1 MGPSGKHLQPKTLLC
16 LALTAWCA
24 HAHAVGLGNLA
35 LHSSLGAP
43 LHASVRVNGA
53 DTDGAANLCLRSR
66 LESLDGRLLS
76 LPQATLSRKDG
87 GTEIQIRSRENIEE
101 PAATLSIEAGCGATV
116 RREFAILLD
125 PAPQP
130 VSPPE
135 AAPRAAAS
143 QEHAGGKGKADRK
156 SSTMPRAP
164 GPAATTSRQAH
175 AAASVLRLSAA
186 AETAM
191 PATPALEAPHLRFS
205 DTLSDP
211 RSDADP
217 ARKEALRADQA
228 RVAALLRG
236 EDPYRAAESRT
247 RDAQRNE
254 QAMRREALLARQ
266 QSAADRKALD
276 EERQRAVKGPWIGAL
291 GAALLMLVA
300 GFAWL
305 RWRDGKSKRAAEHS
319 FFSDFD
325 AIADEA
331 SVQAPP
337 SRPAAVEAQPA
348 PAFPKAAAPAIAA
361 LPPSPPAEKPGDPS
375 AFGFAW
381 HESGETVMP
390 PTQAQAEIHESA
402 NSLDW
407 LDALG
412 AEEPAV
418 PAAEEEEAA
427 ARVADLL
434 LAAEAWMADYN
445 PLRAI
450 ALLEPACAQERQASP
465 APMLYLLE
473 LYRIVGDE
481 EKCRAL
487 EERCAAQFPLAGN
500 GGKAAWPTDGFQQNL
515 SDFPEIL
522 ADVEN
527 LRGAGL
533 QTYLQGLLLRQDG
546 FAFPVY
552 RDIMRRLAE
561 AVESRQERDIADFSL
576 DFHHG

>member
-1 MGPSGKHLQPKTLLC
+1 MGLSGKHLQRNSLLC
-16 LALTAWCA
+16 LALAAWCV

-76 LPQATLSRKDG
+76 LPQATISRKDAL
-87 GTEIQIRSRENIEE
+87 TEIQIRSRENIEE

-116 RREFAILLD
+116 RREYAILLD

-130 VSPPE
+130 VSPSQ

-143 QEHAGGKGKADRK
+143 QERAGATGKTDSKI
-156 SSTMPRAP
+156 STMPRAHAAS
-164 GPAATTSRQAH
+164 AATPRHAH
-175 AAASVLRLSAA
+175 AASGVLRLSAA
-186 AETAM
+186 VEA
-191 PATPALEAPHLRFS
+191 ATPALETPHLRFS
-205 DTLSDP
+205 DTLSEP

-217 ARKEALRADQA
+217 ARREALRADQA

-236 EDPYRAAESRT
+236 EDPYRTAESRA
-247 RDAQRNE
+247 RDAQRSE

-276 EERQRAVKGPWIGAL
+276 EEKQRAWTVTWIGAL
-291 GAALLMLVA
+291 SAALLMLVA
-300 GFAWL
+300 GVAWL
-305 RWRDGKSKRAAEHS
+305 RWRDGKSKRAAEQS

-325 AIADEA
+325 AAPDVVP
-331 SVQAPP
+331 VQAAPA
-337 SRPAAVEAQPA
+337 RPAAVETHPL
-348 PAFPKAAAPAIAA
+348 PAFPEAVAPAIAA
-361 LPPSPPAEKPGDPS
+361 LPPSPPAQKPDALP
-375 AFGFAW
+375 AFGLVGQ
-381 HESGETVMP
+381 ESGETVMP
-390 PTQAQAEIHESA
+390 PSQAPAELPESA
-402 NSLDW
+402 NTLDW
-407 LDALG
+407 LDALDP
-412 AEEPAV
+412 EVPAV
-418 PAAEEEEAA
+418 PAAGEEEPA
-427 ARVADLL
+427 ARVAELL

-450 ALLEPACAQERQASP
+450 ALLEPACAQEDLVSP

-481 EKCRAL
+481 EKLRTL
-487 EERCAAQFPLAGN
+487 EERRASQFPLADN
-500 GGKAAWPTDGFQQNL
+500 VGKAALPADRMQQNL
-515 SDFPEIL
+515 SEFPEIL
-522 ADVEN
+522 ADIEN

-561 AVESRQERDIADFSL
+561 AVEARQERDIAEFSL